1 MEQELNNKE
10 REALIAIYQATGGDD
25 WKDNKRWCSDAPVD
39 KWYGV
44 KSDPEGRIV
53 ELNLSNN
60 NLQGS
65 LPSEIAYLEHL
76 TQLRLSDNNLSGQ
89 IPPELFSLSQLKYLY
104 LGRNCL
110 TGKIPS
116 EIGALTNLQSL
127 HLEMN
132 ELSGELPHT
141 IGQLSQLEFLD
152 LSYNKFGGTIPLEI
166 GSLVELK
173 YLCLERNDF
182 SGVIPLN
189 FRKLKNLTHLNLCLN
204 NLNGELPFETL
215 NKMHLSFLDLSCNRF
230 SGHISSEFLQ
240 MTIRYLHLWGN
251 YICWN
256 KEIASLEYKAE
267 GVLSS
272 WDMTTTNFWWRINP
286 QDKEFYNINLVS
298 FGCYDRVSV
307 SLALREI
314 PWQYFKNGI
323 DGKYSIIDIVDSFY
337 DKHGLC
343 GVLPEIPGQY
353 LKNGKDG
360 KWSLKDGK
368 LRLKAGGGFSIG
380 PLDRNA
386 DTERI
391 VQKHVTLLEKVP
403 KVTAELYKTK
413 LEAVGAKVFI
423 QPYESDGGNYL
434 TPNDGRGKPP
444 QKKIV

>member
-1 MEQELNNKE
+1 M
-10 REALIAIYQATGGDD
+10 
-25 WKDNKRWCSDAPVD
+25 
-39 KWYGV
+39 
-44 KSDPEGRIV
+44 
-53 ELNLSNN
+53 
-60 NLQGS
+60 
-65 LPSEIAYLEHL
+65 
-76 TQLRLSDNNLSGQ
+76 
-89 IPPELFSLSQLKYLY
+89 
-104 LGRNCL
+104 
-110 TGKIPS
+110 
-116 EIGALTNLQSL
+116 
-127 HLEMN
+127 
-132 ELSGELPHT
+132 
-141 IGQLSQLEFLD
+141 
-152 LSYNKFGGTIPLEI
+152 EI

-189 FRKLKNLTHLNLCLN
+189 FSGLKNLTHLNLCLN
-204 NLNGELPFETL
+204 NLNGELPFKTL

-240 MTIRYLHLWGN
+240 MPIRYLHLWGN

-256 KEIASLEYKAE
+256 KEIKNPQNKAE
-267 GVLSS
+267 DVLSS
-272 WDMTTTNFWWRINP
+272 WDMTTANFWWRKNL

-298 FGCYDRVSV
+298 FGCYDGRSV
-307 SLALREI
+307 SLALQDI
-314 PWQYFKNGI
+314 PPEYFKNGFE
-323 DGKYSIIDIVDSFY
+323 GKWSIIDIVGRLYS
-337 DKHGLC
+337 KGLS

-434 TPNDGRGKPP
+434 TPNDG
-444 QKKIV
+444 

>member
-25 WKDNKRWCSDAPVD
+25 WKDNKSWCTDAPVD

-204 NLNGELPFETL
+204 NLNGELPFKTL

-230 SGHISSEFLQ
+230 SGHISSEFLK
-240 MTIRYLHLWGN
+240 MPIRYLHLWGN
-251 YICWN
+251 HICWN
-256 KEIASLEYKAE
+256 KEIKNPENKAE
-267 GVLSS
+267 DVLSS
-272 WDMTTTNFWWRINP
+272 WDMTTTNFWWRMNP
-286 QDKEFYNINLVS
+286 QDKGLYNININFVYFRHYYRHRHDVS
-298 FGCYDRVSV
+298 AFLS
-307 SLALREI
+307 EI
-314 PWQYFKNGI
+314 PWQYFKNG
-323 DGKYSIIDIVDSFY
+323 
-337 DKHGLC
+337 
-343 GVLPEIPGQY
+343 
-353 LKNGKDG
+353 KDG
-360 KWSLKDGK
+360 KWSII
-368 LRLKAGGGFSIG
+368 KA
-380 PLDRNA
+380 LEDRNA
-386 DTERI
+386 DTERMI

-403 KVTAELYKTK
+403 KAEAEFYKTK
-413 LEAVGAKVFI
+413 LEAVGAKI

-434 TPNDGRGKPP
+434 TPRR
-444 QKKIV
+444 